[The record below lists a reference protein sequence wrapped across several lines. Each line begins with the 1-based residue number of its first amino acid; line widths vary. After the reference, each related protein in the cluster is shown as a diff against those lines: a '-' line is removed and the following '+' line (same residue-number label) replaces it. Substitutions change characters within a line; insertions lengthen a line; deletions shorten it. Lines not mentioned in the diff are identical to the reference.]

1 MITLALDIVTT
12 AAILFIVAA
21 GLLIVFGVMKIVNF
35 AHASF
40 ITVGAYAA
48 LMASRFGLPPVLAPF
63 VAFLAGGLIGAAT
76 ERIVVRRLYR
86 RPLDAILA
94 TWGLGIV
101 IGQLVT
107 LAFGREVQ
115 FVPAPISGTLAA
127 FGVDYSLYRL
137 LLVPIALVIA
147 GLFAGLLN
155 GTRLGLSTRAVIMNE
170 NLAQGLGIDSTRVRI
185 ITFGIG
191 CGLAAVAGALIT
203 PLASVDPNMGL
214 AWLIG
219 AFMLV
224 MVSGGSLLTLGL
236 SCFVLGGLQVLASTF
251 ISPILGGLTIAVV
264 AAAAIVVG
272 PFVLDT
278 YTVNILVRAFFVA
291 IAALTVD
298 VLWGVSGT
306 LTFGQ
311 SAFFGIGGYALAIVF
326 TQFGFGPGE
335 AILAIGAAV
344 GATIVVAGLVG
355 WLSFYPGSTP
365 LYASVISLV
374 LPIVLVQILYSGGT
388 FTGSSSGLVGFESFD
403 LTLEA
408 WFRLSGLAVI
418 ATLVATTIALRSDA
432 GRVLGAMRDN
442 DERCSY
448 LGIDTARVRIG
459 LLVVALPISAL
470 AGFGYVGFGAVAA
483 PENAGFV
490 FGTQLVVM
498 VALGGR
504 GSLIG
509 AVIGAVVIEVASAYL
524 SSSLPFVWELIVGVA
539 FVAVIVVLPGG
550 LLGGLRDLGRAVR
563 RRGAAAS
570 APVMLRTLEQPDA
583 APERNAI
590 VVEVSG
596 LSKHFGSLSVLSK
609 ISFTARQGELV
620 SLVGPNGAGKTTL
633 IRCLADGR
641 ERSEG
646 SVRIAGHSIERL
658 PADRIVGLGLGRKF
672 QAASVFET
680 LSVADCLRV
689 ARVRRERPSFLK
701 TSPVLTLPA
710 AARSELES
718 PGLLARSTRSAPDLP
733 PALAEP

>member
-1 MITLALDIVTT
+1 MPDLATVHD
-12 AAILFIVAA
+12 VAA
-21 GLLIVFGVMKIVNF
+21 PT
-35 AHASF
+35 S
-40 ITVGAYAA
+40 
-48 LMASRFGLPPVLAPF
+48 SSGLP
-63 VAFLAGGLIGAAT
+63 
-76 ERIVVRRLYR
+76 
-86 RPLDAILA
+86 RPLLRVA
-94 TWGLGIV
+94 
-101 IGQLVT
+101 
-107 LAFGREVQ
+107 
-115 FVPAPISGTLAA
+115 
-127 FGVDYSLYRL
+127 
-137 LLVPIALVIA
+137 IA
-147 GLFAGLLN
+147 GL
-155 GTRLGLSTRAVIMNE
+155 
-170 NLAQGLGIDSTRVRI
+170 
-185 ITFGIG
+185 
-191 CGLAAVAGALIT
+191 
-203 PLASVDPNMGL
+203 
-214 AWLIG
+214 
-219 AFMLV
+219 
-224 MVSGGSLLTLGL
+224 
-236 SCFVLGGLQVLASTF
+236 
-251 ISPILGGLTIAVV
+251 V
-264 AAAAIVVG
+264 AAAVIVVG
-272 PFVLDT
+272 PWVLDT

-326 TQFGFGPGE
+326 SQFGFGPGQ
-335 AILAIGAAV
+335 AILALGAAV
-344 GATIVVAGLVG
+344 GATVVVAGLVG
-355 WLSFYPGSTP
+355 WLSFYPGSTA

-403 LTLEA
+403 LTLES

-418 ATLVATTIALRSDA
+418 ATLVATSIALRSDA

-442 DERCSY
+442 DERCTY

-459 LLVVALPISAL
+459 LLVIAAVIAAL

-563 RRGAAAS
+563 RRAAAAP
-570 APVMLRTLEQPDA
+570 APVILRTSEQPDA

-620 SLVGPNGAGKTTL
+620 SLA
-633 IRCLADGR
+633 
-641 ERSEG
+641 
-646 SVRIAGHSIERL
+646 
-658 PADRIVGLGLGRKF
+658 
-672 QAASVFET
+672 QA
-680 LSVADCLRV
+680 
-689 ARVRRERPSFLK
+689 RPL
-701 TSPVLTLPA
+701 
-710 AARSELES
+710 
-718 PGLLARSTRSAPDLP
+718 
-733 PALAEP
+733 